1 MPVEFLT
8 LRVVCT
14 VPPAIHLLRSGF
26 LTWLWFPGW
35 FPLVRL
41 CSRMSNSSICLS
53 SLRGLPCVFPFLMD
67 LRIVDF
73 FSLFSFFVCLLG
85 WSGNFLAPY
94 IWNWKRKAHLTFH
107 SHFFTGNDC
116 VCTILSLL
124 EFSIFQI
131 ILFYTVWVMVY
142 RVLSPYLQ
150 LCKVLSL
157 ITVLSL
163 QQPCKVDVIVISQ
176 TGTISEMSTL
186 LVRIHTTA
194 KWKCRSERVFFPP
207 LDLRRIINFQSTLL
221 LLCSDLQQFLL

>member
-1 MPVEFLT
+1 
-8 LRVVCT
+8 
-14 VPPAIHLLRSGF
+14 
-26 LTWLWFPGW
+26 
-35 FPLVRL
+35 
-41 CSRMSNSSICLS
+41 MSSSPICLS
-53 SLRGLPCVFPFLMD
+53 SLRGSGLPCVFAFLMD

-73 FSLFSFFVCLLG
+73 SVSSAFLFVVRMEWQLPSSLYMELETKSPLNFSRSLFHWKWLCMY
-85 WSGNFLAPY
+85 Y
-94 IWNWKRKAHLTFH
+94 IIYYIILYYIY
-107 SHFFTGNDC
+107 

-131 ILFYTVWVMVY
+131 ILFYTVWVIVY

-157 ITVLSL
+157 ITVLSS
-163 QQPCKVDVIVISQ
+163 QQPCKVDVILISQ
-176 TGTISEMSTL
+176 TGTISEMYTL

-194 KWKCRSERVFFPP
+194 KWQCRSERVFFSP